1 MISSQEAL
9 QIILNNTQDFG
20 VEEIPF
26 LDATGRVLKEDIKA
40 DRDFPPFNSVRMDGI
55 AISFNAFTEGT
66 KTFVI
71 ENIQAAGSEQLTL
84 KNTSNCIEVMTGS
97 VLPQDADTVIRYEDL
112 EITDGIATI
121 IVDTVTKGQNI
132 HERGKDRKTSDAL
145 IRKNSIISPA
155 EIGVLATVGKST
167 VKVAKQPRVIIISTG
182 DELVEVTKNPLK
194 HQIRRS
200 NVYTLV
206 SLLEIL
212 NIKAETAHLTD
223 DKPILEEKI
232 GQYLT
237 TYDALLFSGAVSK
250 GKFDF
255 LPEVFEELGVEKLF
269 HKVAQRPGKP
279 FFFGV
284 ADPLSISGRGK
295 KTNKKIAVFAFPG
308 NPVSTFVG
316 CIKYFYPWY
325 NKSVDLVFENHDKA
339 ILAEDFTFKPKLTY
353 FLQVR
358 LENKKG
364 LLVAVPVTGNGSGD
378 LANLSNADAFLELPD
393 DQTNFKTGE
402 AFPLIRYR

>member
-223 DKPILEEKI
+223 DKPILKEKI
-232 GQYLT
+232 GQFLT

-250 GKFDF
+250 G
-255 LPEVFEELGVEKLF
+255 
-269 HKVAQRPGKP
+269 
-279 FFFGV
+279 
-284 ADPLSISGRGK
+284 
-295 KTNKKIAVFAFPG
+295 
-308 NPVSTFVG
+308 
-316 CIKYFYPWY
+316 
-325 NKSVDLVFENHDKA
+325 
-339 ILAEDFTFKPKLTY
+339 
-353 FLQVR
+353 
-358 LENKKG
+358 
-364 LLVAVPVTGNGSGD
+364 
-378 LANLSNADAFLELPD
+378 
-393 DQTNFKTGE
+393 
-402 AFPLIRYR
+402 